1 MYLLLFILIL
11 TIHSLLLFDTS
22 SQTILSKIHVDDL
35 LYSRPSNC
43 DFLKKYLENKDYTVC
58 TYTNEEIQVQKNK
71 SVQPRI

>member
-1 MYLLLFILIL
+1 MYLLLFIL

-22 SQTILSKIHVDDL
+22 SQTTLSKIHVDDL

-43 DFLKKYLENKDYTVC
+43 DFLEKYLENKDYTVC